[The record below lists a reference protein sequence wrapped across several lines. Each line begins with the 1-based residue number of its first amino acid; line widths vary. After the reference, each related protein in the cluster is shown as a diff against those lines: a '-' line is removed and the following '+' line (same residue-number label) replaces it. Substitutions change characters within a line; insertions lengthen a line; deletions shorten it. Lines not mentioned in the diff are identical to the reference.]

1 MTDFD
6 PFASFVHLPDGPD
19 SPDATLLE
27 VTPDFWERLGARRDL
42 HGGRMVSA
50 CRFEADWASWER
62 HPAGDE
68 IVVLLSGAMDFVL
81 DDAGALKAVALRGRR
96 AVVVPAG
103 VWHTARVLEP
113 SEAIFFTR
121 GEGTEHRPLEG
132 RST

>member
-6 PFASFVHLPDGPD
+6 PLATFVHLPDGPD
-19 SPDATLLE
+19 ATLLE
-27 VTPDFWERLGARRDL
+27 VTSDFWERLVARQDL
-42 HGGRMVSA
+42 HGGRLVSSY
-50 CRFEADWASWER
+50 RFEEDWPSWER

-81 DDAGALKAVALRGRR
+81 DEAGVEKVVSLRGRR
-96 AVVVPAG
+96 AVVVPRG

-132 RST
+132 RPR